1 MEDRHP
7 PLWETATED
16 EPLWLDFGHGTPRI
30 RAAGPVITAIEA
42 DDDNPYAY
50 GTGVYA
56 CQPTH
61 EPMRPRGCVRKV
73 GLSRVKEIQ
82 AQSRIAEWAD
92 DRLAAA
98 NAQARW
104 LADPRNYRGDWPE
117 DH

>member
-16 EPLWLDFGHGTPRI
+16 EQLWS
-30 RAAGPVITAIEA
+30 AGPVIAIA
-42 DDDNPYAY
+42 DDDDPYAY